1 MARTKSESLTAVEKQ
16 IMEVLWAKQ
25 QASAR
30 EITTALNEHKKTAF
44 TTVQTM
50 CKVLLEKGYVDYHK
64 EGRAFVY
71 TPLITQNEA
80 RSSALNQLLSQF
92 FADSPKV
99 LAEHLLQA
107 NQLDVGDLDELQRQ
121 LDAKKQSNN

>member
-1 MARTKSESLTAVEKQ
+1 
-16 IMEVLWAKQ
+16 MEVLWEKE

-30 EITTALNEHKKTAF
+30 DITTALNKHKKTAF

-50 CKVLLEKGYVDYHK
+50 CKVLLDKGYVDYHK

-71 TPLITQNEA
+71 SPLITQEQA
-80 RSSALNQLLSQF
+80 RSSALNQLITQF

-107 NQLDVGDLDELQRQ
+107 NQLNVDDLDELQRQ
-121 LDAKKQSNN
+121 LDAKKQSKNSTKGKA